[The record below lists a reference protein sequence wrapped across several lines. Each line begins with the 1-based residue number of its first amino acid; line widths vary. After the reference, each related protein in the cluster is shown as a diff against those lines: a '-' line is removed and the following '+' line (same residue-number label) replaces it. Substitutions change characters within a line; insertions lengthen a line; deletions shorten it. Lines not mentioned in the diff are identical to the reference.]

1 MVNLVLFSILIN
13 LIQSI
18 DNSSEAK
25 PNFIKFPFNTKLKY
39 FSRTDL
45 NISYNESDFIKDFLN
60 NTIYINMSIGYPM
73 QNVKMMLD
81 PNDNCF
87 TFNRN
92 SEIIKQNSMYINK
105 ENYTQVIPYNKT
117 SSLTA
122 KKGSVTYFD
131 FNSEFNDLYDME
143 DEFYLYKYSDIKNA
157 TIKNAS
163 TNLRFLYG
171 NIKGKEEVVYGKIGL
186 DMNNYEESSCPRFFY
201 SLGLKNIVKK
211 YIYYFDF
218 YSDFHGYFFL
228 GPEPHLFNIKNNL
241 KKEYQYTKM
250 NTVLSKEGY
259 IHWNLLFNKI
269 IMKNRHND
277 YVYNFNEK
285 MVQIDFNLGLIIG
298 TYEFQQEIEKIYF
311 NALIAENIC
320 KKTLV
325 EYSYY
330 KDNIKKYY
338 VYKCDKAFMSGEN
351 FDKEKYRPYI
361 NYFELFPDFK
371 FFHINLENEFYLSNY
386 ELFKL
391 VQGKYYFLIIFEA
404 ENQNKVWKMGQI
416 FLKGHQL
423 FFDYDSKV
431 LGYYDLRI
439 GPIKNDTEGKG
450 SKNSTSEDKID
461 YNNSNKKYKYIIY
474 IALFIVFCAI
484 VFIAF
489 YLGMKV
495 KESRKKRANELKDD
509 DYDYETYD
517 NNKNSINN
525 NIINNDS

>member
-1 MVNLVLFSILIN
+1 MVNLVLFVFLIN
-13 LIQSI
+13 LIKSI
-18 DNSSEAK
+18 NNSSEEK
-25 PNFIKFPFNTKLKY
+25 PNFIRFPFNTKLKSY
-39 FSRTDL
+39 STIKI
-45 NISYNESDFIKDFLN
+45 NASYNETDFIKDFLN
-60 NTIYINMSIGYPM
+60 NTIYINMSIGNPM

-87 TFNRN
+87 TFTRS

-105 ENYTQVIPYNKT
+105 KNYTQVTPYNKT
-117 SSLTA
+117 ASSTA

-157 TIKNAS
+157 TNKNTS
-163 TNLRFLYG
+163 TILRFLYG
-171 NIKGKEEVVYGKIGL
+171 NIKNEEEIVYGKIGL
-186 DMNNYEESSCPRFFY
+186 DMNNYEGSSCPRFFF
-201 SLGLKNIVKK
+201 SLGLKNIIKK

-218 YSDFHGYFFL
+218 YSNFHGYFFL

-241 KKEYQYTKM
+241 NKENQYIKM

-285 MVQIDFNLGLIIG
+285 MIQIDFNLGLIIG
-298 TYEFQQEIEKIYF
+298 TYEFQQKIDEIFF
-311 NALIAENIC
+311 NDLIAKNIC

-325 EYSYY
+325 EYPYY

-338 VYKCDKAFMSGEN
+338 VYKCDETFINGEN

-361 NYFELFPDFK
+361 NYFELFPDFQ
-371 FFHINLENEFYLSNY
+371 FLHINFEHEFYLSNF
-386 ELFKL
+386 ELFRL
-391 VQGKYYFLIIFEA
+391 IQGNYYFLIIFEA
-404 ENQNKVWKMGQI
+404 GNQNNVWKLGQI
-416 FLKGHQL
+416 FLKAHKL
-423 FFDYDSKV
+423 LFDYDSKV
-431 LGYYDLRI
+431 VGYYDMRI

-450 SKNSTSEDKID
+450 SKNSTSEDIID
-461 YNNSNKKYKYIIY
+461 SNTNKNFKYIIY
-474 IALFIVFCAI
+474 IALFVVFCAI

-525 NIINNDS
+525 NIINNES

>member
-1 MVNLVLFSILIN
+1 MINFVLLAFSIN
-13 LIQSI
+13 LINSI
-18 DNSSEAK
+18 NNSSEEK
-25 PNFIKFPFNTKLKY
+25 PNFITFPFTTKIKSY
-39 FSRTDL
+39 PREKV
-45 NISYNESDFIKDFLN
+45 NPSYNENDFIKDYLN
-60 NTIYINMSIGYPM
+60 NTIYINMTIGNPI
-73 QNVKMMLD
+73 QNIKMMLD

-87 TFNRN
+87 TFKRS
-92 SEIIKQNSMYINK
+92 SEIMKQNSMYYNK
-105 ENYTQVIPYNKT
+105 ENYTQVTPYNKT
-117 SSLTA
+117 ASYTA

-157 TIKNAS
+157 TIKNTS
-163 TNLRFLYG
+163 TILRFLYG
-171 NIKGKEEVVYGKIGL
+171 NIKGQEEVVYGKIGL

-218 YSDFHGYFFL
+218 YSYFHGYFIL
-228 GPEPHLFNIKNNL
+228 GPEPHLFNKKNNL
-241 KKEYQYTKM
+241 NKEYQYIKM

-269 IMKNRHND
+269 IMKNRHDD

-285 MVQIDFNLGLIIG
+285 MAQIDFNLGLIIG
-298 TYEFQQEIEKIYF
+298 TYEFQQEIEKLFF

-338 VYKCDKAFMSGEN
+338 VYKCDKSFMSGEN

-361 NYFELFPDFK
+361 SYFELFPDFQ
-371 FFHINLENEFYLSNY
+371 FFHINFEHEFYISNFH
-386 ELFKL
+386 LFKFI
-391 VQGKYYFLIIFEA
+391 QGNYYFMVIFEA
-404 ENQNKVWKMGQI
+404 ETQNKVWKLGQI
-416 FLKGHQL
+416 FLKDHQL
-423 FFDYDSKV
+423 FFDYDSKA
-431 LGYYDLRI
+431 LGYYDKRI
-439 GPIKNDTEGKG
+439 GPVKNDTERK
-450 SKNSTSEDKID
+450 SSNNSNSEDKI
-461 YNNSNKKYKYIIY
+461 YSNNNKDYKYIIY
-474 IALFIVFCAI
+474 IALFVVFCAI

-525 NIINNDS
+525 NIINNES

>member
-1 MVNLVLFSILIN
+1 MVNLVLFAFLIN
-13 LIQSI
+13 LIKSI
-18 DNSSEAK
+18 NNSSEEK
-25 PNFIKFPFNTKLKY
+25 PNFIRFPFNTKLKSY
-39 FSRTDL
+39 STTKINAL
-45 NISYNESDFIKDFLN
+45 YNETDFLEDFLN
-60 NTIYINMSIGYPM
+60 NTIYINMSIGNPM
-73 QNVKMMLD
+73 QNIKMMLD

-105 ENYTQVIPYNKT
+105 ENYTQVTPYNKT
-117 SSLTA
+117 ASLTA

-143 DEFYLYKYSDIKNA
+143 DEFYLYKYSEIKNA

-163 TNLRFLYG
+163 TTLRFLYG
-171 NIKGKEEVVYGKIGL
+171 NIKGEEEVVYGKIGL
-186 DMNNYEESSCPRFFY
+186 DMNNYEDSSCPRFFF

-218 YSDFHGYFFL
+218 YSHFHGYFFL
-228 GPEPHLFNIKNNL
+228 GPEPHLFNTKYNL
-241 KKEYQYTKM
+241 NKEYQYIKM

-277 YVYNFNEK
+277 YVYSFNEK
-285 MVQIDFNLGLIIG
+285 MIQIDFNLGLIIG
-298 TYEFQQEIEKIYF
+298 TYEFQQEIEILFF
-311 NALIAENIC
+311 NDLIAKNIC

-330 KDNIKKYY
+330 KNNTKKYY
-338 VYKCDKAFMSGEN
+338 VYKCDKSFVTGEN

-361 NYFELFPDFK
+361 NYFELFPDFQ
-371 FFHINLENEFYLSNY
+371 FYHINFEHEFYLSNHD
-386 ELFKL
+386 LFKL
-391 VQGKYYFLIIFEA
+391 IQGNYYFLVIFDA
-404 ENQNKVWKMGQI
+404 ETQNKVWKIGQI
-416 FLKGHQL
+416 FLRIHQI

-431 LGYYDLRI
+431 VGYYDKRI
-439 GPIKNDTEGKG
+439 EPIKNETGRKG
-450 SKNSTSEDKID
+450 SKNNTSEDKIGS
-461 YNNSNKKYKYIIY
+461 NNNKNYKYIIY
-474 IALFIVFCAI
+474 IALFVVFCAI

-525 NIINNDS
+525 NIINNES